1 MQMTLTEANRK
12 AQQLRLEAARI
23 LSEEENIRTYAHS
36 EGEKPLPQAYDFA
49 ATQARLNA
57 INNKVARI
65 RHAVSLFNVTHQVS
79 GMEMTIDEALVRISM
94 LSEMKRRL
102 DQMAVIPEVERH
114 GSYRV
119 VEFVHRN
126 FDVDEVRAE
135 AERITDELNRLRAAL
150 DLTNLTSTIEITP
163 E

>member
-12 AQQLRLEAARI
+12 AQQLRLDAARI

-36 EGEKPLPQAYDFA
+36 EGEKPLPQAYDF
-49 ATQARLNA
+49 ARLNA

-150 DLTNLTSTIEITP
+150 DLTNLTSTIEITT

>member
-23 LSEEENIRTYAHS
+23 LSEEENTRTYAHS
-36 EGEKPLPQAYDFA
+36 EGEQPMPQKYDFA
-49 ATQARLNA
+49 ATQARLSA
-57 INNKVARI
+57 INDRVARI

-79 GMEMTIDEALVRISM
+79 GMELTIDEALVRISM

-150 DLTNLTSTIEITP
+150 DLTNLTSTIEITQD
-163 E
+163 